1 MKKTLL
7 TNSELANFTSQMAL
21 ILQAGISPYEGISI
35 MVEDS
40 DNDKTKQFLSSI
52 EELLNQGKTLYT
64 SLQQT
69 NAFPAYALHMIQIG
83 ELSGRLEEV
92 MRSLSIHYQRQY
104 ENNESIKSA
113 VSYPLIMIVMMFV
126 VILVL
131 ITKVL
136 PIFNQVFEQLGTSIS
151 GFSKTVLDIGKSF
164 STYSYIYI
172 GILLILLLCFVY
184 FTKSEQGKMKFYDFL
199 TKLRFT
205 KNLTWKLALSKF
217 TSGMSIAL
225 SSGLDVSQS
234 IEMAKELI
242 DHKQLK
248 AKITE
253 AEKML
258 EDHDLATSLIQ
269 TNIVSGMYAR
279 LLKIGNKT
287 GHTDQIMKE
296 IADRYDQETNEG
308 ITRFISIIEPT
319 LVAVLSILVGIILL
333 SVMLP
338 LIGIMATL

>member
-52 EELLNQGKTLYT
+52 EELLNQGETLYT

-126 VILVL
+126 V
-131 ITKVL
+131 TKVL

-234 IEMAKELI
+234 MEMAKELI

>member
-52 EELLNQGKTLYT
+52 EELLNQGETLYT

-104 ENNESIKSA
+104 ENIKSA

>member
-1 MKKTLL
+1 
-7 TNSELANFTSQMAL
+7 
-21 ILQAGISPYEGISI
+21 
-35 MVEDS
+35 
-40 DNDKTKQFLSSI
+40 
-52 EELLNQGKTLYT
+52 
-64 SLQQT
+64 
-69 NAFPAYALHMIQIG
+69 
-83 ELSGRLEEV
+83 
-92 MRSLSIHYQRQY
+92 
-104 ENNESIKSA
+104 
-113 VSYPLIMIVMMFV
+113 MIVMMFV

>member
-52 EELLNQGKTLYT
+52 EELLNQGETLYT

-234 IEMAKELI
+234 MEMAKELI

>member
-52 EELLNQGKTLYT
+52 EELLNQGETLYT

-184 FTKSEQGKMKFYDFL
+184 FTKTEQGKMKFYDFL

-234 IEMAKELI
+234 MEMAKELI

>member
-1 MKKTLL
+1 MKETLL

-52 EELLNQGKTLYT
+52 EELLNQGETLYT
-64 SLQQT
+64 LQHT

-92 MRSLSIHYQRQY
+92 MGSLSIHYQRQY

-172 GILLILLLCFVY
+172 GILLLLLLCFVY

-234 IEMAKELI
+234 MEMAKELI

-269 TNIVSGMYAR
+269 TKIVTGMYAR

-308 ITRFISIIEPT
+308 IIHFISIIEPT

>member
-1 MKKTLL
+1 MKETLL

-52 EELLNQGKTLYT
+52 EELLNQGETLYT
-64 SLQQT
+64 SLQHT

-92 MRSLSIHYQRQY
+92 MGSLSIHYQRQY

-151 GFSKTVLDIGKSF
+151 GFSKTVFYIGKSF

-172 GILLILLLCFVY
+172 GILLLLLLCFVY

-234 IEMAKELI
+234 MEMAKELI

-269 TNIVSGMYAR
+269 TKIVTGMYAR

-308 ITRFISIIEPT
+308 IIHFISIIEPT

>member
-1 MKKTLL
+1 
-7 TNSELANFTSQMAL
+7 
-21 ILQAGISPYEGISI
+21 

-52 EELLNQGKTLYT
+52 EELLNQGETLYT

-234 IEMAKELI
+234 MEMAKELI

>member
-52 EELLNQGKTLYT
+52 EELLNQGETLYT

-234 IEMAKELI
+234 MEMAKELI

-253 AEKML
+253 TEKML

>member
-35 MVEDS
+35 MLEDS

-52 EELLNQGKTLYT
+52 EELLNQGETLYT

-234 IEMAKELI
+234 MEMAKELI

>member
-52 EELLNQGKTLYT
+52 EELLNQGETLYT

-184 FTKSEQGKMKFYDFL
+184 KK
-199 TKLRFT
+199 
-205 KNLTWKLALSKF
+205 
-217 TSGMSIAL
+217 
-225 SSGLDVSQS
+225 
-234 IEMAKELI
+234 
-242 DHKQLK
+242 
-248 AKITE
+248 
-253 AEKML
+253 
-258 EDHDLATSLIQ
+258 
-269 TNIVSGMYAR
+269 
-279 LLKIGNKT
+279 
-287 GHTDQIMKE
+287 
-296 IADRYDQETNEG
+296 
-308 ITRFISIIEPT
+308 
-319 LVAVLSILVGIILL
+319 
-333 SVMLP
+333 
-338 LIGIMATL
+338 

>member
-21 ILQAGISPYEGISI
+21 ILQAGISPDEGISI

-52 EELLNQGKTLYT
+52 EELLNQGETLYT

-151 GFSKTVLDIGKSF
+151 GFSKAVLDIGKSF

-234 IEMAKELI
+234 MEMAKELI

-287 GHTDQIMKE
+287 RSYRPNYE
-296 IADRYDQETNEG
+296 RNC
-308 ITRFISIIEPT
+308 
-319 LVAVLSILVGIILL
+319 
-333 SVMLP
+333 
-338 LIGIMATL
+338 

>member
-52 EELLNQGKTLYT
+52 EELLNQGETLYT

-151 GFSKTVLDIGKSF
+151 GFSKAVLDIGKSF

-234 IEMAKELI
+234 MEMAKELI
-242 DHKQLK
+242 NHKQLK

>member
-52 EELLNQGKTLYT
+52 EELLNQGETLYT

-172 GILLILLLCFVY
+172 GILIILLLCFVY

-234 IEMAKELI
+234 MEMAKELI

>member
-52 EELLNQGKTLYT
+52 EELLNQGETLYT

-151 GFSKTVLDIGKSF
+151 GFSKAVLDIGKSF

-234 IEMAKELI
+234 MEMAKELI

>member
-52 EELLNQGKTLYT
+52 EELLNQGETLYT

-151 GFSKTVLDIGKSF
+151 GFSKAVLDIGKSF

-234 IEMAKELI
+234 MEMAKELI

-338 LIGIMATL
+338 LIGIIATL

>member
-52 EELLNQGKTLYT
+52 EELLNQGETLYT

-104 ENNESIKSA
+104 ENNKSIKSA

-234 IEMAKELI
+234 MEMAKELI

>member
-52 EELLNQGKTLYT
+52 EELLNQGETLYT

-151 GFSKTVLDIGKSF
+151 GFSKAVLDIGKSF

-234 IEMAKELI
+234 MEMAKELI

-258 EDHDLATSLIQ
+258 EDHDLATSLNQ

>member
-1 MKKTLL
+1 MKDTLL

-21 ILQAGISPYEGISI
+21 ILQAGISPYEGIGI

-40 DNDKTKQFLSSI
+40 DNDKTKQFLTSI
-52 EELLNQGKTLYT
+52 EDSLNHGEQLYI
-64 SLQQT
+64 SLQNT
-69 NAFPAYALHMIQIG
+69 NVFPAYALHMIQIG
-83 ELSGRLEEV
+83 ELSGRLDEV
-92 MRSLSIHYQRQY
+92 MHSLSIHYQRQY

-113 VSYPLIMIVMMFV
+113 VSYPLIMIGMMFV
-126 VILVL
+126 VVLVL

-136 PIFNQVFEQLGTSIS
+136 PIFNQVFEQLGTSIT
-151 GFSKTVLDIGKSF
+151 GFSKIILDLGQSF

-172 GILLILLLCFVY
+172 GFLLILLLCFVY
-184 FTKSEQGKMKFYDFL
+184 FTKSEHGKMKFYDFL
-199 TKLRFT
+199 TKFYFT

-225 SSGLDVSQS
+225 SSGLDISQS
-234 IEMAKELI
+234 MEMAKELI
-242 DHKQLK
+242 DHKELK
-248 AKITE
+248 IKITE

-258 EDHDLATSLIQ
+258 EEHDLATSLIQ
-269 TNIVSGMYAR
+269 TNIATGMYAK

-296 IADRYDQETNEG
+296 IADRYDQETNER
-308 ITRFISIIEPT
+308 IKHFISIIEPT

-338 LIGIMATL
+338 LIGIMVTL

>member
-52 EELLNQGKTLYT
+52 EELLNQGETLYT

-164 STYSYIYI
+164 STYSYI

-234 IEMAKELI
+234 MEMAKELI

-308 ITRFISIIEPT
+308 ITRFIIEPT

>member
-52 EELLNQGKTLYT
+52 EELLNQGETLYT

-113 VSYPLIMIVMMFV
+113 VSYPFDHDCDDVCCHPCIDHKSSSDI
-126 VILVL
+126 
-131 ITKVL
+131 
-136 PIFNQVFEQLGTSIS
+136 NQVFEQLGTSIS

-234 IEMAKELI
+234 MEMAKELI

>member
-52 EELLNQGKTLYT
+52 EELLNQGETLYT

-234 IEMAKELI
+234 MEMAKEFI

>member
-52 EELLNQGKTLYT
+52 EELLNQGETLYT

-151 GFSKTVLDIGKSF
+151 GFSKAVLDIGKSF

-217 TSGMSIAL
+217 TSEMSIAL

-234 IEMAKELI
+234 MEMAKELI

>member
-1 MKKTLL
+1 
-7 TNSELANFTSQMAL
+7 
-21 ILQAGISPYEGISI
+21 
-35 MVEDS
+35 
-40 DNDKTKQFLSSI
+40 
-52 EELLNQGKTLYT
+52 
-64 SLQQT
+64 
-69 NAFPAYALHMIQIG
+69 
-83 ELSGRLEEV
+83 

-151 GFSKTVLDIGKSF
+151 GFSKAVLDIGKSF

-234 IEMAKELI
+234 MEMAKELI

>member
-21 ILQAGISPYEGISI
+21 ILQAGISPDEGISI

-52 EELLNQGKTLYT
+52 EELLNQGETLYT

-151 GFSKTVLDIGKSF
+151 GFSKAVLDIGKSF

-234 IEMAKELI
+234 MEMAKELI

>member
-52 EELLNQGKTLYT
+52 EELLNQGETLYT

-151 GFSKTVLDIGKSF
+151 GFSKAVLDIGKSF

-205 KNLTWKLALSKF
+205 KNLTWKLALSEF

-234 IEMAKELI
+234 MEMAKELI

>member
-52 EELLNQGKTLYT
+52 EELLNQGETLYT

-199 TKLRFT
+199 TKLCFT

-234 IEMAKELI
+234 MEMAKELI